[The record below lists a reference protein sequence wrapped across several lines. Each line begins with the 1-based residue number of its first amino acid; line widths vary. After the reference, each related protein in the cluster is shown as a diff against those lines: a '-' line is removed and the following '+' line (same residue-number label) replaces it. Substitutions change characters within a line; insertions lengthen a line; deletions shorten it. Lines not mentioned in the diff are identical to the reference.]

1 MRRWRPGAS
10 LVLLVRLQAA
20 LPALAAGE
28 PLHRVS
34 RGVGYGT
41 VSAFVAAFRRETGT
55 TPGAYFG
62 ARRWEA
68 VGAPVPR
75 CPGRCGSA
83 GRSRRGRGGCGRS
96 RRRNRRE
103 GLDVRTARMLN
114 GR

>member
-1 MRRWRPGAS
+1 MWQSCLFLRPWPVVAAAVRRWRPGAS

-62 ARRWEA
+62 ARR
-68 VGAPVPR
+68 
-75 CPGRCGSA
+75 
-83 GRSRRGRGGCGRS
+83 
-96 RRRNRRE
+96 
-103 GLDVRTARMLN
+103 
-114 GR
+114 